1 MHNFGGVAQA
11 NSQTLSK
18 LKLVGLAAASGA
30 HPIEQEKAS
39 APTLQ
44 RKKEKIRITMNFL
57 LSACVFAAALAASS
71 VATLQCYQCGQYN
84 DGVGSITPCINET
97 HMELKECPSLDHVY
111 CIVSMWE
118 RCWEL
123 RT

>member
-1 MHNFGGVAQA
+1 
-11 NSQTLSK
+11 
-18 LKLVGLAAASGA
+18 
-30 HPIEQEKAS
+30 
-39 APTLQ
+39 
-44 RKKEKIRITMNFL
+44 MNFL

-111 CIVSMWE
+111 CIKYISEGSTVRDCVPKCTE
-118 RCWEL
+118 REDWGTKTFCCAEPGCNGAFMKSSSL
-123 RT
+123 LLLLVLTTAVIH